1 MADALKGIRGGSSMK
16 QFIDH
21 HGLAIILGAG
31 IAACLFFGY
40 SLEHKAFTP
49 ASPPGQAFAV
59 VFVQDPAATLDLTA
73 TINPDS
79 PWSDQLTVEV
89 KGVPAKRDRWLLVI
103 ECPPGSAS
111 PPSPGTLSFE
121 PATQTSVPS
130 SAVGVYPGAGR
141 SRTFELGCFTRT
153 KSNSLNRSNTPGYA
167 SIGSVTLP
175 TLETD
180 QAIENAISSPTLYD
194 AQKTSAGPVHLI
206 EVFAGADCP
215 SPSPA
220 VTQAATTPSAS
231 PSVSASSS
239 PGIQPVSSSAA
250 SPSASPSQGIPECFG
265 QGSASA
271 TSGEYYLPSSTE
283 TKETLTNVNLTGY
296 QVESIFPNPSQI
308 APAKSSP
315 GQSAA
320 EDYTW
325 SGPSSLSPSMIVS
338 NLAGQQQVSRYT
350 FLAGILLGI
359 AGGAVVTFLERIWP
373 KHIFPKNKR
382 KKAPAVTMG
391 KAAAAGSEPGPTSRD
406 GGP

>member
-1 MADALKGIRGGSSMK
+1 MK

-31 IAACLFFGY
+31 IVACLFFGY

-59 VFVQDPAATLDLTA
+59 VFVQDPSATLDLTA

-79 PWSDQLTVEV
+79 PWRDQLTVEV
-89 KGVPAKRDRWLLVI
+89 KGVPVKRDRWLLVI

-121 PATQTSVPS
+121 PATLTSVPS

-153 KSNSLNRSNTPGYA
+153 KSNSLSRSNTPGYA

-180 QAIENAISSPTLYD
+180 QAIENANSSLTLYE
-194 AQKTSAGPVHLI
+194 AHTTSAGPAHLI
-206 EVFAGADCP
+206 EVFTGADCP
-215 SPSPA
+215 SPAPA
-220 VTQAATTPSAS
+220 VTQAAATPSAS
-231 PSVSASSS
+231 PSASASSS
-239 PGIQPVSSSAA
+239 PSIQPVSSSAA
-250 SPSASPSQGIPECFG
+250 SPSASPSPGIPECFG
-265 QGSASA
+265 QVSANA
-271 TSGEYYLPSSTE
+271 TFGDYYLPSSTE

-308 APAKSSP
+308 APAKGSP
-315 GQSAA
+315 GQTAA

-338 NLAGQQQVSRYT
+338 NLAGQQEVSRYT

-359 AGGAVVTFLERIWP
+359 AGGALVTFLERIWP
-373 KHIFPKNKR
+373 EHIFPKR
-382 KKAPAVTMG
+382 KKKEPTVNMG
-391 KAAAAGSEPGPTSRD
+391 KAAAAGGEPGPASEA